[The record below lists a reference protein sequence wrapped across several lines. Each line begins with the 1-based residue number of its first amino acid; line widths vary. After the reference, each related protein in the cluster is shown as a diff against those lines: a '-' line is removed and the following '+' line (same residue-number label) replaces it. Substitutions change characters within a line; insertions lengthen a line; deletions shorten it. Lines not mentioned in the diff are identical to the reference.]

1 MGVLSTTII
10 TTMRTAFL
18 FLATL
23 AIAAAFT
30 PSNSVI
36 FGEDVSP
43 EEEFLSFSESSPDVS
58 TQDREDMFAE
68 HQVYVDN
75 LLQQKAG
82 KANSCIDTA
91 KKSIESV
98 FHTVKN
104 AQGVLNRMDNGK
116 HCTNK
121 GQNLIKAANAS
132 LQRKQAAEKQARKNF
147 NAAQN
152 ARITV
157 VVTFSSGQ
165 RSCSVFKKSAQWR
178 KAQRNKTRKQN
189 ELTKAQQQVRDAKKY
204 LAKMHDKAR
213 QDRCKCKARVENAAQ
228 GAATQA
234 RKLTAD
240 RKKSIVRELMLI
252 CIVKARSK
260 KTAAARNNAGQ
271 ACKSQ
276 GFPSKYNAKLALH
289 KTKLVAMNF
298 KCKRCGNVYCTA
310 HKYEKYHKERVNK
323 ERSSKERTNKER
335 AQKAAAN
342 RERAQKERNTKE
354 RARKRNSWK
363 GKSWVSAYGY
373 GWRTLGGGAYNGPQ
387 RYCDS
392 SWKQIPKGCQVA
404 PDNWQSR
411 TMAKRYCWSTAVVV
425 FSNGNSW
432 GTSCYGSNHWNYG
445 MLSRSGRNAK
455 TNNCSLMVM
464 LRCNL

>member
-1 MGVLSTTII
+1 MGVLSTII

-58 TQDREDMFAE
+58 TQDREGMFAE

-323 ERSSKERTNKER
+323 ERSSKERTN
-335 AQKAAAN
+335 

-404 PDNWQSR
+404 PD
-411 TMAKRYCWSTAVVV
+411 
-425 FSNGNSW
+425 
-432 GTSCYGSNHWNYG
+432 
-445 MLSRSGRNAK
+445 
-455 TNNCSLMVM
+455 
-464 LRCNL
+464 